1 MLCSHALFARSVRTP
16 DPACLRVRPATPR
29 GAARLTRERAA
40 ASAAAQPDEWQA
52 DGAGESVHGLS
63 SPGPCEP
70 SHPTPGPAGTAPD
83 SPGAIA
89 EEAGSLPF
97 GFSPAGALL
106 SLRPDDAD
114 APPGLRPSAPG
125 LLRSPFCTPS

>member
-1 MLCSHALFARSVRTP
+1 M
-16 DPACLRVRPATPR
+16 
-29 GAARLTRERAA
+29 
-40 ASAAAQPDEWQA
+40 
-52 DGAGESVHGLS
+52 HGLS
-63 SPGPCEP
+63 SPGPCGP

-83 SPGAIA
+83 SPGAGA
-89 EEAGSLPF
+89 EEAGGLPF

-114 APPGLRPSAPG
+114 APPGPRPSAPG